1 MPRKLFVTGA
11 SGFVGQ
17 HLTRRLQDV
26 PGDWQL
32 LELGRCDLL
41 QPAELD
47 AAFSNGVPDGVI
59 HLAGQTFVPEAFRD
73 PAATLQV
80 NLLGTLNLLQA
91 LKRAGFSGSFL
102 YVSSG
107 DVYGQVAEADLPI
120 HEGLLPRPRNPYAVS
135 KLSAELLC
143 QQWSYTEGWRIVL
156 ARPFN
161 HVGAGQRDAFVLA
174 SAARQIARMRQGLQ
188 PPRLEVGD
196 VDVTRDFLDVRDVI
210 EAYFALLDQ
219 GISGEVY
226 NVCSGQEQKIRDLI
240 QQLAEL
246 AGIELELVEDPARM
260 RRAEQRR
267 VCASNAKLQQ
277 ATGWKPNITIRQ
289 TLGTILSDWE
299 TRVLQE

>member
-1 MPRKLFVTGA
+1 MPRKLFVTGL

-17 HLTRRLQDV
+17 HLIRRLQES

-32 LELGRCDLL
+32 LMRGRCDLL
-41 QPAELD
+41 QPEELD
-47 AAFSNGVPDGVI
+47 AVLATDVPDAVI

-73 PAATLQV
+73 PAGTLQV
-80 NLLGTLNLLQA
+80 NIQGTLNLLQA
-91 LKRAGFSGSFL
+91 LKRADFNGRFL

-107 DVYGQVAEADLPI
+107 DVYGQVAEDDLPI
-120 HEGLLPRPRNPYAVS
+120 DEELLPRPRNPYAVS

-143 QQWSYTEGWRIVL
+143 QQWSYTEGWHIML

-174 SAARQIARMRQGLQ
+174 SAAHQIARMRLGLQ

-210 EAYFALLDQ
+210 DAYFAILDH

-226 NVCSGQEQKIRDLI
+226 NVCSEQERKICDLI

-277 ATGWKPNITIRQ
+277 ATGWKPNITTRQ
-289 TLGTILSDWE
+289 TLETILSDWE
-299 TRVLQE
+299 TRVLQQ